1 MRTRLASAV
10 IYAIYAALLLLAL
23 TVLAPGME
31 ASSSRRWCPN
41 PYAVAAHFGT
51 YEGGEGF
58 NPRFDL
64 NGDGAVT
71 VGDIILASNCW
82 LEGTP

>member
-1 MRTRLASAV
+1 MRKVIVNAIYYSLIAV
-10 IYAIYAALLLLAL
+10 IVLFALSLLA
-23 TVLAPGME
+23 TQAD
-31 ASSSRRWCPN
+31 ANNSRRDCPN
-41 PYAVAAHFGT
+41 PYAVASHFGT

-71 VGDIILASNCW
+71 VGDIIIASNCW
-82 LEGTP
+82 LEARP